1 MLYCR
6 HIPSFK
12 KKNQTIFDATMS
24 EEGIWSVQW
33 LRAMHLVLDRDLI
46 LLTDEKVTIHFN
58 LL

>member
-1 MLYCR
+1 
-6 HIPSFK
+6 
-12 KKNQTIFDATMS
+12 MS